1 MDNDVLWPCTGR
13 RIEITIFIKREN
25 IMKSN
30 KYFQNIIRNR
40 WTILT
45 LVVVLA
51 LLLSGCRA
59 EKPKVYRVGIIGG
72 MEAFAP
78 AADGFKAKMAELG
91 YVEGENI
98 VYDMQVATMDAAEMQ
113 RVVEQF
119 VADEVD
125 LILAFPTEASAV
137 AKAAT
142 QGTDIPVVFT
152 IAGIEGSDL
161 VESVRQPGGNITGVR
176 YPGPDLVVKR
186 FEFLHELAPQIERL
200 YIPYDPNYPNGPPA
214 LEALRPVAS
223 SHGVTLVETPVT
235 SVEELQ
241 ADLQARAASDDI
253 GMDAIQ
259 ILPEALT
266 QSPDGW
272 GAISSFAE
280 EHRLPLVGSV
290 LFSAQIGGVFSYC
303 IDFTENGE
311 LAAPIAD
318 KVLKGTPAGTIP
330 LVTPEA
336 HLWINLK
343 VIQELGLT
351 VPEGFLAMATE
362 IIR

>member
-1 MDNDVLWPCTGR
+1 MRGKNNSQNRTG
-13 RIEITIFIKREN
+13 IW
-25 IMKSN
+25 
-30 KYFQNIIRNR
+30 
-40 WTILT
+40 WTMLIG
-45 LVVVLA
+45 VVVVS
-51 LLLSGCRA
+51 LLLSGCGA
-59 EKPKVYRVGIIGG
+59 KKPKVYRVGIVGG
-72 MEAFAP
+72 LEAFAP
-78 AADGFKAKMAELG
+78 TADGFKARMAELG
-91 YVEGENI
+91 YVESENI
-98 VYDMQVATMDAAEMQ
+98 VYDVQVANFDPAGMQ
-113 RVVEQF
+113 QVLEQF

-125 LILAFPTEASAV
+125 LIFAFTTEATVV

-142 QGTDIPVVFT
+142 QGTDIPVVFA
-152 IAGIEGSDL
+152 IAGIEGNDL

-186 FEFLHELAPQIERL
+186 FEFLHELAPQIKRL

-235 SVEELQ
+235 SVEEIQ
-241 ADLQARAASDDI
+241 ADLQARAASGDT

-266 QSPDGW
+266 QSPAGW
-272 GAISSFAE
+272 EAISTFAA
-280 EHRLPLVGSV
+280 EHKLPLVGSA
-290 LFSAQIGGVFSYC
+290 LFSADIGGVFSYC
-303 IDFTENGE
+303 IDFAENGE

-336 HLWINLK
+336 HLRINYK
-343 VIQELGLT
+343 VAQELGLT
-351 VPEGFLAMATE
+351 VPEGMLSMAME
-362 IIR
+362 VIR